1 MHVRLSPH
9 LRRLWVTGLLAA
21 GAVFGLA
28 GGASAHPHVF
38 VTVKS
43 VVIFGQDGKI
53 AAIKHSWTFDD
64 MYSAFATQGLGPD
77 PAKLASDLQALAK
90 VNVEQ
95 LEEASF
101 FTFLRVGGKQQ
112 SDFAPATDYSITIDK
127 DKIITL
133 NFTVPLKRPTST
145 GRALA
150 LQVTD
155 PTYFVAFDFDKD
167 RAVTMENAPQGCSL
181 NVSKPQG
188 LSATDQKRLEE
199 VAGTNDSPGQDFG
212 FKLASRAIVACP

>member
-1 MHVRLSPH
+1 VRLSP
-9 LRRLWVTGLLAA
+9 LLYRLWVTGFVAA
-21 GAVFGLA
+21 GAIFGLA
-28 GGASAHPHVF
+28 SHASAHPHVF
-38 VTVKS
+38 VVVKS
-43 VVIFGQDGKI
+43 VVVFGQDGKI
-53 AAIKHSWTFDD
+53 AAIRHSWTFDD

-77 PAKLASDLQALAK
+77 PAKLASDLQQLAK

-101 FTFLRVGGKQQ
+101 FTFLRVGGKKQ
-112 SDFAPATDYSITIDK
+112 SDFSPATDYSITLDK
-127 DKIITL
+127 DKIVTL
-133 NFTVPLKRPTST
+133 SFTVPLKHPTIT
-145 GRALA
+145 GRALI

-167 RAVTMENAPQGCSL
+167 RAVTMENAPAGCSL
-181 NVSKPQG
+181 NINQPQG
-188 LSATDQKRLEE
+188 LSAADQKRLED